1 MRDEGIL
8 KFYNLKN
15 TSSPG
20 GIPKEQ
26 LVYLEVDA
34 YYANKT
40 IGFQRLYAARGNNY
54 RLDKL
59 VRCYNT
65 ILPEEAKYVI
75 LEDGRQ
81 YRIEDINVI
90 ADEDAIDLSLERIA
104 NYYDVID
111 AAP

>member
-20 GIPKEQ
+20 AIPKEQ

-34 YYANKT
+34 YYANRT
-40 IGFQRLYAARGNNY
+40 IGFKRLYAARGNNY

>member
-8 KFYNLKN
+8 KFYKLMN
-15 TSSPG
+15 TAANG
-20 GIPKEQ
+20 QIPIEQ
-26 LVYLEVDA
+26 LVSLDLAA
-34 YYANKT
+34 YYANRT
-40 IGFQRLYAARGNNY
+40 IGIQRLYAAKGNNY

-65 ILPEEAKYVI
+65 ILPEEAQYVI

-90 ADEDAIDLSLERIA
+90 ADEDAIDLSLERIM

-111 AAP
+111 PAP

>member
-1 MRDEGIL
+1 M
-8 KFYNLKN
+8 
-15 TSSPG
+15 
-20 GIPKEQ
+20 
-26 LVYLEVDA
+26 
-34 YYANKT
+34 
-40 IGFQRLYAARGNNY
+40 QRLYAARGQNY

-90 ADEDAIDLSLERIA
+90 ADEDAVDLSLERM
-104 NYYDVID
+104 NSYYDVVD
-111 AAP
+111 ATP

>member
-20 GIPKEQ
+20 AIPKEQ

-34 YYANKT
+34 YYANRT

-75 LEDGRQ
+75 LED
-81 YRIEDINVI
+81 
-90 ADEDAIDLSLERIA
+90 
-104 NYYDVID
+104 
-111 AAP
+111 

>member
-20 GIPKEQ
+20 AIPKEQ

-34 YYANKT
+34 YYANRT

-90 ADEDAIDLSLERIA
+90 ADGDAIDLSLERIA

>member
-20 GIPKEQ
+20 AIPKEQ

-34 YYANKT
+34 YYAKRT

>member
-20 GIPKEQ
+20 AIPKEQ

-34 YYANKT
+34 YYANRT

-90 ADEDAIDLSLERIA
+90 SDEDAIDLSLERIA

-111 AAP
+111 AAH

>member
-8 KFYNLKN
+8 KFYKLAN
-15 TSSPG
+15 TAANG
-20 GIPKEQ
+20 AIPVEKLIFLDVE
-26 LVYLEVDA
+26 A
-34 YYANKT
+34 YYANRT
-40 IGFQRLYAARGNNY
+40 IGMQRLYAARGQNY

-90 ADEDAIDLSLERIA
+90 ADEDAVDLSLERISD
-104 NYYDVID
+104 YYDVID
-111 AAP
+111 ATP